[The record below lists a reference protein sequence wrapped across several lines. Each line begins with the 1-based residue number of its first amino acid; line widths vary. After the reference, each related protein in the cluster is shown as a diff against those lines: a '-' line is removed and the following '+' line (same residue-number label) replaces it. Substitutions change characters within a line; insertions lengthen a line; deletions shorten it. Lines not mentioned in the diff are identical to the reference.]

1 MVQTI
6 GNEDILTSLANSSE
20 NTGSLHQI
28 AFSSNGYQFATAWQG
43 SSVVKLFDL
52 RKTEQN
58 FDPVD
63 ITMPP
68 IEGADEEQEEESG
81 VTSISFDAFGGY
93 LLAA

>member
-1 MVQTI
+1 MFTGHVDCSLNIWDIRSQKAVQTI

-43 SSVVKLFDL
+43 SCVVKLFDL

-63 ITMPP
+63 IILPP
-68 IEGADEEQEEESG
+68 IEGADE
-81 VTSISFDAFGGY
+81 D
-93 LLAA
+93 